1 MWPHHKHFRI
11 SGIEEISLYSSPQWL
26 KQSLAWAMVPPS
38 CQGFIS
44 DICPSNLPSTWAQ
57 KLPDMQRQPWDGV
70 QDSRSWLRSGGGSG
84 RQWEGWA
91 SRGRPGVRPLA
102 GTEPD
107 GPGGPSASV
116 GFGQRAP
123 TRGRQM
129 DLASV
134 GGMRAH
140 LCHGAAW
147 GSSVSQTDAG
157 FTSISHMKR
166 RPRTRSLQVESSQV
180 TVL

>member
-1 MWPHHKHFRI
+1 
-11 SGIEEISLYSSPQWL
+11 
-26 KQSLAWAMVPPS
+26 MVSPS

-44 DICPSNLPSTWAQ
+44 DISPSNLPSTWAQ
-57 KLPDMQRQPWDGV
+57 KLPDVHRQPWDGV

-123 TRGRQM
+123 THGRQM
-129 DLASV
+129 DSASV
-134 GGMRAH
+134 GGMRELTFAMV
-140 LCHGAAW
+140 LPEAA
-147 GSSVSQTDAG
+147 VSLRQMLALLAYLT
-157 FTSISHMKR
+157 
-166 RPRTRSLQVESSQV
+166 
-180 TVL
+180 